1 MFIFRKEYKKY
12 SLVQQ
17 IVYLEIKTFFFP
29 GKKMYYF
36 VFCFSV
42 FGVSL
47 DRSYYVPLKFISAVG
62 LLSPRTQQLHS
73 RSGYDSLLNHV

>member
-1 MFIFRKEYKKY
+1 
-12 SLVQQ
+12 
-17 IVYLEIKTFFFP
+17 
-29 GKKMYYF
+29 MYYF

-73 RSGYDSLLNHV
+73 RSGYDSLLNHVWKTNKNSSERGKQTLP

>member
-1 MFIFRKEYKKY
+1 MFIFRKEDKKY

-17 IVYLEIKTFFFP
+17 IVYLEIKNFFL
-29 GKKMYYF
+29 GKKCVIF

-47 DRSYYVPLKFISAVG
+47 DRSYYVPLKFISVVG
-62 LLSPRTQQLHS
+62 LLSSRTQQQLHS
-73 RSGYDSLLNHV
+73 RSDDDSLFNHV